1 MPPLRV
7 LMLCNLRRDSAQTTV
22 DYVAAF
28 KRYSRHECYFLNPT
42 GVGLPGWLDLDAF
55 DVVAIHYSI
64 YTLHLDPTW
73 VAALRRTSAL
83 KVQFIQDE
91 YRIVH
96 RFHERMRELRLDLL
110 FTVCPEDV
118 AALVYPR
125 EALRDLAVVTTLT
138 GFVPEE
144 LERRSY
150 PPLAGRR
157 YDVTY
162 RGRDLP
168 LWWLGELYHEKV
180 RIGDDFLR
188 RTAGSGLR
196 CSISC
201 RAEDRIYGDAWFEF
215 LRDSRCV
222 LGTESGASVVD
233 FTGDIEARTRAFL
246 EAHPGASFEETRR
259 ACFAEEDGRLVISV
273 ISPRVF
279 EAIGCGTALVLF
291 EGHYSGI
298 LRPHEHY
305 VPLKKDLSNIDEVVA
320 TIRDHAALERMTSR
334 AFDDVIGS
342 GRYSY
347 RSFVAMVDDALA
359 EHRARRAAGR
369 SRGRTAL
376 TSRAIVALG
385 TLGVLPLI
393 PAFAVVNEWRPI
405 VEAALEVT
413 GRLRRRLEDVHPFH
427 VLEKARLL
435 AATALRRDR

>member
-1 MPPLRV
+1 MSALRV
-7 LMLCNLRRDSAQTTV
+7 LILCNMRLDSAQTTI
-22 DYVAAF
+22 DYIAAF
-28 KRYSRHECYFLNPT
+28 KRYSRHECYFANPT
-42 GVGLPGWLDLDAF
+42 GVGKPSWLDLDAF
-55 DVVAIHYSI
+55 DVVAIHYST
-64 YTLHLDPTW
+64 YTLHLDRSW
-73 VAALRRTSAL
+73 VEAFQRTSAL

-91 YRIVH
+91 YRLVH

-110 FTVCPEDV
+110 FTVCPDDV
-118 AALVYPR
+118 AARVYPR
-125 EALRDLAVVTTLT
+125 EALPDLAVITTLT

-150 PPLAGRR
+150 PPLARR
-157 YDVTY
+157 RFDVTY
-162 RGRDLP
+162 RGRDIP
-168 LWWLGELYHEKV
+168 MWWLGELYHEKV

-188 RTAGSGLR
+188 HTTGSGLR

-201 RAEDRIYGDAWFEF
+201 REEDRIYGDAWFDF

-233 FTGDIEARTRAFL
+233 FTGEIEARTRAFL
-246 EAHPGASFEETRR
+246 EANPGASFEETRR
-259 ACFAEEDGRLVISV
+259 ACFADDDGRVVIKV

-305 VPLKKDLSNIDEVVA
+305 VPLKKDFSNIGEVVA
-320 TIRDHAALERMTSR
+320 TIRDHAALERMTAR
-334 AFDDVIGS
+334 AFDDIIGS

-369 SRGRTAL
+369 PRGRTAL
-376 TSRAIVALG
+376 TSRAVVALG
-385 TLGVLPLI
+385 ALGVLPLI
-393 PAFAVVNEWRPI
+393 PALAVVNEWRP
-405 VEAALEVT
+405 VLEAALEVRE
-413 GRLRRRLEDVHPFH
+413 RLRRRLDVHPFH